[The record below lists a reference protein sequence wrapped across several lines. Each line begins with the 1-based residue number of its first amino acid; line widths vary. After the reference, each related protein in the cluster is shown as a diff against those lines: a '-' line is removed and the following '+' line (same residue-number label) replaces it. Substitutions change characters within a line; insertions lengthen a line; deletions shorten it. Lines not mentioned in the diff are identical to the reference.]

1 MSATHGYRHQERLL
15 TVLKGPH
22 VSEKSTIVAEENNQV
37 VFRVRTDATKEEVRQ
52 AVELLFE
59 VSVDEVQVVN
69 CRGKI
74 KRRGVNSGRRVAWK
88 KAYVKLAEGS
98 QIDFLGME

>member
-1 MSATHGYRHQERLL
+1 MSAAAHQERLM
-15 TVLKGPH
+15 TVLMGPH
-22 VSEKSTIVAEENNQV
+22 MSEKSTIVAEQSNQI
-37 VFRVRTDATKEEVRQ
+37 VFKVRTDATKAEIRK

-59 VSVDEVQVVN
+59 VKVDDVTVIN

-74 KRRGVNSGRRVAWK
+74 KRHGVSSGRRAAWK

-98 QIDFLGME
+98 QIDFLGVE